1 MNEHELARK
10 IVQRLNGGLDLIKQ
24 GTLYRLQTARQA
36 ALERYREVPQP
47 AFNPALA
54 GAGFRASHG
63 RFFNTR
69 TLIAMG
75 LLLLSL
81 ISVTYW
87 QYVAQAN
94 DVAEIDASLLTGDLP
109 FNAYLDSN
117 FEAWL
122 KRSSQ

>member
-10 IVQRLNGGLDLIKQ
+10 IVQRLNGGLDHIKQ

-36 ALERYREVPQP
+36 ALDRCREVPQP

-54 GAGFRASHG
+54 GAGFSVSRG
-63 RFFNTR
+63 RFFNAR
-69 TLIAMG
+69 NLIAMG
-75 LLLLSL
+75 LLMLSL
-81 ISVTYW
+81 IGITYW
-87 QYVAQAN
+87 QYVVQSN
-94 DVAEIDASLLTGDLP
+94 DIAEIDASLLTGDLP
-109 FNAYLDSN
+109 FNAYIDSN